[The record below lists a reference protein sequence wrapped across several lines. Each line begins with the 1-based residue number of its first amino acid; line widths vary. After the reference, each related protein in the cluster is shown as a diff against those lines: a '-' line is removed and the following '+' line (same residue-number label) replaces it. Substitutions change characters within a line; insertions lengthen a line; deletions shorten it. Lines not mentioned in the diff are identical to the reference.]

1 MAQQVAGKSRHL
13 FFRVHIFLS
22 RGLVFY
28 SGSSQH
34 IVYAHRI
41 TPGRVIYKHMGTSMI
56 PTL

>member
-34 IVYAHRI
+34 IVYAHGVA
-41 TPGRVIYKHMGTSMI
+41 PGGVVDKHMGTSMI